1 MVFGMLTPRV
11 RSFTKRDV
19 AHYRRRR
26 LESALPPAFVEP
38 AVKSFL
44 LATVLASLLLPAGC
58 AVSQQEASAREWQRS
73 ECNRIV
79 DREAR
84 ERCMKRIE

>member
-1 MVFGMLTPRV
+1 MKFFP
-11 RSFTKRDV
+11 
-19 AHYRRRR
+19 
-26 LESALPPAFVEP
+26 
-38 AVKSFL
+38 
-44 LATVLASLLLPAGC
+44 LATILVALLFPAGC

>member
-1 MVFGMLTPRV
+1 MKL
-11 RSFTKRDV
+11 
-19 AHYRRRR
+19 
-26 LESALPPAFVEP
+26 ALA
-38 AVKSFL
+38 L
-44 LATVLASLLLPAGC
+44 LCLAALAAPLGGC

-84 ERCMKRIE
+84 ERCLKRID